1 MATALSDLRLLSEE
15 LHVTELQH
23 DRAVQFLMRA
33 LEALIQRRDALIFHK
48 PPAGVMLRGATSFG
62 GAQRDGLSQENGA
75 ATSARTS
82 GEDGAAGSV
91 SEQSG
96 SSSAVLIGSA
106 FAKVC
111 RVLTSNP
118 YASFDACGD
127 LDGFR
132 CPGVVSSWLGGQ
144 SMSQSAEREAPE
156 TASLN
161 TSCVLRGD
169 ALTSGL
175 LFASANVPSPQH
187 MPYVG
192 RVIAVHNGHNGWPEQ
207 TALDSLTDFLVQASL
222 A

>member
-1 MATALSDLRLLSEE
+1 MATALSDLRLLRDE

-23 DRAVQFLMRA
+23 DRAVQFLVRA

-62 GAQRDGLSQENGA
+62 GAQRDGLSQERDA
-75 ATSARTS
+75 ATSA
-82 GEDGAAGSV
+82 EGAAASTP
-91 SEQSG
+91 EQSG
-96 SSSAVLIGSA
+96 SSVTALVGSA
-106 FAKVC
+106 FAKV
-111 RVLTSNP
+111 RVILASNP

-144 SMSQSAEREAPE
+144 GLSQSAEREAPE
-156 TASLN
+156 TASLH

-192 RVIAVHNGHNGWPEQ
+192 KVIAVHNGHNGWPEQ